1 MANERGAVEIYG
13 VGKEFDGTLVVNTQ
27 KVLRQLARLS
37 KDLTN
42 LLNTYFQGSVNRAS
56 RMALRLILAYHH
68 VSSRTSVLRKIC
80 FILERS

>member
-1 MANERGAVEIYG
+1 MRIQAHTDIHLEIYG

-27 KVLRQLARLS
+27 KVLRHLARLS

-68 VSSRTSVLRKIC
+68 VSKLYTCECCSRD
-80 FILERS
+80 